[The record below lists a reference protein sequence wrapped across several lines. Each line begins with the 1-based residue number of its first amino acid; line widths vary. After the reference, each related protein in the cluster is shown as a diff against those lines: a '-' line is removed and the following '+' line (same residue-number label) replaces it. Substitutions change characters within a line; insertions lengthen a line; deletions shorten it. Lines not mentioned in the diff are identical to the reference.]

1 MNFKMKNFILFLK
14 NLLIYFGL
22 YKLEYNFSST
32 INFGSKKANKFFM
45 DLIKKS
51 KFVYE
56 YGSGNSTLF
65 MKKNKVK
72 YVSIE
77 SKKDIF
83 VKLKKKNLN
92 IFFFSL
98 GITKR
103 YSIPYFLRLK
113 KKKIINYANSINI
126 LNIKNPD
133 LILIDGRFRVICFF
147 YIMNYLRSKKLNN
160 TVVIIDDFNRKEYSI
175 INSYFKIKCIGRI
188 GYLKL
193 NNQIKKYDLKK
204 IEKKYLFDPS

>member
-1 MNFKMKNFILFLK
+1 MKNFILFLK

-22 YKLEYNFSST
+22 YELKYNFSSK
-32 INFGSKKANKFFM
+32 IDFGSKKADKFFKN
-45 DLIKKS
+45 LIKKS

-65 MKKNKVK
+65 MKKNKVR

-83 VKLKKKNLN
+83 VKLKKNNLN

-113 KKKIINYANSINI
+113 KKK
-126 LNIKNPD
+126 
-133 LILIDGRFRVICFF
+133 
-147 YIMNYLRSKKLNN
+147 
-160 TVVIIDDFNRKEYSI
+160 
-175 INSYFKIKCIGRI
+175 
-188 GYLKL
+188 
-193 NNQIKKYDLKK
+193 
-204 IEKKYLFDPS
+204 

>member
-92 IFFFSL
+92 IFFFL
-98 GITKR
+98 
-103 YSIPYFLRLK
+103 L
-113 KKKIINYANSINI
+113 
-126 LNIKNPD
+126 
-133 LILIDGRFRVICFF
+133 
-147 YIMNYLRSKKLNN
+147 
-160 TVVIIDDFNRKEYSI
+160 E
-175 INSYFKIKCIGRI
+175 
-188 GYLKL
+188 
-193 NNQIKKYDLKK
+193 
-204 IEKKYLFDPS
+204 